1 MISAGK
7 ICVTPVS
14 LVVSAWSFIRKTF
27 KMSLFK
33 RSFYFLGKE
42 EEDGERKQGG
52 DKALASRRL
61 ELEQMAVLSPSASP
75 SEKALF
81 YL

>member
-1 MISAGK
+1 M
-7 ICVTPVS
+7 P
-14 LVVSAWSFIRKTF
+14 
-27 KMSLFK
+27 LFK
-33 RSFYFLGKE
+33 EVFISWVE
-42 EEDGERKQGG
+42 EVEDEEKKQGE

>member
-7 ICVTPVS
+7 MCMTPVC
-14 LVVSAWSFIRKTF
+14 SAISGWSFIRKKF
-27 KMSLFK
+27 KISLFK
-33 RSFYFLGKE
+33 GVKQGEE
-42 EEDGERKQGG
+42 EEDEERKQGEH
-52 DKALASRRL
+52 KALASRRL
-61 ELEQMAVLSPSASP
+61 ELERMAVLSPSASP

>member
-1 MISAGK
+1 
-7 ICVTPVS
+7 
-14 LVVSAWSFIRKTF
+14 
-27 KMSLFK
+27 MSLFK

>member
-1 MISAGK
+1 M
-7 ICVTPVS
+7 TPVS
-14 LVVSAWSFIRKTF
+14 LEMAACFIRKIF
-27 KMSLFK
+27 KMPLFFK
-33 RSFYFLGKE
+33 EVFISRVEE
-42 EEDGERKQGG
+42 EEDEEKKQGE

>member
-1 MISAGK
+1 MA
-7 ICVTPVS
+7 PVS
-14 LVVSAWSFIRKTF
+14 LEIPTCFIRKIF
-27 KMSLFK
+27 KISLFK
-33 RSFYFLGKE
+33 EVFISWVEE
-42 EEDGERKQGG
+42 EEDEEKKQGE

>member
-1 MISAGK
+1 M
-7 ICVTPVS
+7 TPVS
-14 LVVSAWSFIRKTF
+14 LEISACFIRKIF
-27 KMSLFK
+27 KLPLFK
-33 RSFYFLGKE
+33 EVFLSWAEE
-42 EEDGERKQGG
+42 EEDEEKKQGE